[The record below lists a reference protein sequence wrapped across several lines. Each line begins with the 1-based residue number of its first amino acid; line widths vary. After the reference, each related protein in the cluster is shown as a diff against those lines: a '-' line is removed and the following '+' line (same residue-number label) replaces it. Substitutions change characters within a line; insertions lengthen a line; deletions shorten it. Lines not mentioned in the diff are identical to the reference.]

1 MLLVGCGC
9 NQAAPL
15 VLPTPLAVAST
26 STPAPATATSAP
38 RPAATPTRPVA
49 AAPTRPVAANLQ
61 TFHAQISFDT
71 YETEETVQ
79 LELGSLPGVSSVSVT
94 QLEVTV
100 QYDGARLT
108 EDDIL
113 RTLRANPE
121 VRVKDDNRAGR

>member
-26 STPAPATATSAP
+26 STPVPATGTLAP

-49 AAPTRPVAANLQ
+49 APPTRPVAANLQ

-100 QYDGARLT
+100 QYDAARLT
-108 EDDIL
+108 EDDIV

-121 VRVKDDNRAGR
+121 VRIKDDNRAGR